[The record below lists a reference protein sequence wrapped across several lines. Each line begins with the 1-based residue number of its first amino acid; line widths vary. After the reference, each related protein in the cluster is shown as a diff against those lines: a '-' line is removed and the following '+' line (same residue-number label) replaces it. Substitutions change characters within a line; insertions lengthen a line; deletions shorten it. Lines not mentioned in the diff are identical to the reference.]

1 MPEIYERIKG
11 KNYEG
16 KTYRSLAVLNKENL
30 DVLESL
36 CDSQKE
42 YEMVRN
48 LLVKEMKLKSSGVRR
63 GFINQL
69 EKELNKFLFITKDE
83 ALEAGHERQDIIKS
97 IELKPVNDYEGIKI

>member
-1 MPEIYERIKG
+1 
-11 KNYEG
+11 
-16 KTYRSLAVLNKENL
+16 LAVLNKENL

-69 EKELNKFLFITKDE
+69 EKELNKFLYITKDE

-97 IELKPVNDYEGIKI
+97 IELKPVNDYEGIEI